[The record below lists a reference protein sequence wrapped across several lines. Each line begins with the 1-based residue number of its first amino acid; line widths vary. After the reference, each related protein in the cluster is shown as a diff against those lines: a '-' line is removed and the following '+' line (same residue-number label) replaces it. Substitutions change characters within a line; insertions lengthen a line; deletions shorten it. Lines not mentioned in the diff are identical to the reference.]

1 MSSGCVYG
9 EVSKVRNGMRLFIYL
24 FIYLFCTLSCGWMD
38 VALTKGRTRSR
49 GLPDNSNLCVLLSV
63 GRLETNGCGRL
74 DCTGDRYNKYGDE
87 CE

>member
-1 MSSGCVYG
+1 M
-9 EVSKVRNGMRLFIYL
+9 
-24 FIYLFCTLSCGWMD
+24 
-38 VALTKGRTRSR
+38 ALTKGRTRSR

-74 DCTGDRYNKYGDE
+74 HCTGDRYNKYGDE